1 MFVGEYDR
9 SVDGAGRLALPAD
22 FRQELGARCYL
33 RCHPD
38 GCVSITSNAEFEAEV
53 AQLRERVRSGAVPEA
68 AMREF
73 GVSSSVA
80 SIDKQGRITL
90 DEQLRRHAGI
100 TPGGQATIAGA
111 VTQLQVW
118 RPSRY
123 RTVRTEDGV
132 VQPTRTWLD
141 DEGPS

>member
-9 SVDGAGRLALPAD
+9 SVDGTGRLALPAD
-22 FRQELGARCYL
+22 FRDELGTKCYL

-38 GCVSITSNAEFEAEV
+38 GYVSITSNTEFEAEV
-53 AQLRERVRSGAVPEA
+53 AQLKERIRSGDAPEA

-90 DEQLRRHAGI
+90 DEQIRRHAGI
-100 TPGGQATIAGA
+100 TPGGQAMIAGA

-123 RTVRTEDGV
+123 RTIRAEDGV
-132 VQPTRTWLD
+132 VRPSRIWP
-141 DEGPS
+141 DEQGAS

>member
-1 MFVGEYDR
+1 MFVGEFDR
-9 SVDGAGRLALPAD
+9 SVDGTGRLALPAD
-22 FRQELGARCYL
+22 FREELGAKCYL

-38 GCVSITSNAEFEAEV
+38 GFVSITSNTEFEAEV
-53 AQLRERVRSGAVPEA
+53 ARLKQRVQLGELAEA
-68 AMREF
+68 AMRGF

-100 TPGGQATIAGA
+100 TTGGQAVIAGA

-123 RTVRTEDGV
+123 RTIRSEDGV
-132 VQPTRTWLD
+132 VQPTRIWQGE
-141 DEGPS
+141 EGGS